1 MCCCG
6 KFFFPHQGPQ
16 LVATSPGLTSGIQKK
31 EGCRELFPSEFTKP
45 SQRRREHQA
54 RHDESNPSPF
64 QACPSTQ
71 ATAGQSPGTTGQ
83 SCTPTFTKQQ
93 PNLLCKRIVSDN
105 PVHPLLQN
113 PKLLTPTKPFSFPM
127 FPPGRQGVGIGHWGE
142 TVESRTTR
150 RISIFCECLSSI
162 PCPLERFICTPL
174 P

>member
-31 EGCRELFPSEFTKP
+31 KAVVNCFPASSQSQANAAANTKP
-45 SQRRREHQA
+45 VTTNQIRAPFRHAHRPRPQPDKAQA
-54 RHDESNPSPF
+54 QLAKAARPPSRSNSPIYCAKESF
-64 QACPSTQ
+64 QMIQTHFIS
-71 ATAGQSPGTTGQ
+71 
-83 SCTPTFTKQQ
+83 
-93 PNLLCKRIVSDN
+93 NV
-105 PVHPLLQN
+105 
-113 PKLLTPTKPFSFPM
+113 
-127 FPPGRQGVGIGHWGE
+127 PPGRQGVGIGHWGE